1 MTSIW
6 LVLLELYLAAASRP
20 YRARVVAGNPIVPK
34 SCADRNHCESVFPD
48 CLINASLAGP
58 IKKAAEDQVDIL
70 VFPEAYGPDDP
81 YSCTKPDTLLPAPGT
96 MLCPDGVAVTSWWAK
111 VACLAKQHRVL
122 VVLGVYDWGACTPGP
137 DPFLHRPFQCFGN
150 LTMFNKAVAFGIDG
164 TLLAVH
170 HKHHLAHS
178 LLPKENISQKRD
190 GLVYNPGPLGVYND
204 DVCAAWPVP
213 DSTTFM
219 SHFGVKFGMIICHE
233 INFASPVRSMIKEGV
248 RDVIFPTQWGGSYG
262 GYFGG
267 TQSGFAVAHQVNLL
281 SANGMN
287 GGSGIWPA
295 DPNKPPVQIISTET
309 TPDDPTP
316 QRFGTLDLESPA
328 AAKLPPVMAPAPV
341 HPLRSKTRLLE
352 ASHMPTT
359 ELSLPEVHCQLDLHD
374 AGGKGLFLFG
384 ASAGINVVGMF
395 EASCWILS
403 CENLQQAPRMIPDFA
418 RIAFW
423 PVTEEDLAACK
434 GAAPLTFTG
443 TPKLEITAPGSNF
456 FLPVGQCQDTS
467 VPTPRPRTEAAG
479 VAHRLMLAT
488 QCPLSFGAIRSF
500 SQVEFEDP
508 QCPSGFCPSP
518 TLCND
523 SSWEWKFG
531 AWCEI
536 VPRNLSD
543 LEVAQLFV

>member
-384 ASAGINVVGMF
+384 TSAGINVVGMF

-418 RIAFW
+418 RI
-423 PVTEEDLAACK
+423 VL
-434 GAAPLTFTG
+434 PL
-443 TPKLEITAPGSNF
+443 
-456 FLPVGQCQDTS
+456 
-467 VPTPRPRTEAAG
+467 
-479 VAHRLMLAT
+479 
-488 QCPLSFGAIRSF
+488 
-500 SQVEFEDP
+500 
-508 QCPSGFCPSP
+508 
-518 TLCND
+518 
-523 SSWEWKFG
+523 
-531 AWCEI
+531 
-536 VPRNLSD
+536 
-543 LEVAQLFV
+543 

>member
-1 MTSIW
+1 
-6 LVLLELYLAAASRP
+6 
-20 YRARVVAGNPIVPK
+20 
-34 SCADRNHCESVFPD
+34 
-48 CLINASLAGP
+48 
-58 IKKAAEDQVDIL
+58 
-70 VFPEAYGPDDP
+70 
-81 YSCTKPDTLLPAPGT
+81 
-96 MLCPDGVAVTSWWAK
+96 
-111 VACLAKQHRVL
+111 
-122 VVLGVYDWGACTPGP
+122 
-137 DPFLHRPFQCFGN
+137 
-150 LTMFNKAVAFGIDG
+150 MFNKAVAFGIDG